1 MRENEI
7 GEDRKR
13 EGDRRQQ
20 DWKERGK
27 IAKMGNYIFEFVLL
41 KRSIRIYCKYFQSHY
56 VA

>member
-27 IAKMGNYIFEFVLL
+27 TAKMGNYIFEFVLL